1 MGDRGDDRVRV
12 EAWIAREVA
21 QPVHPAAL
29 AIVDA
34 IRPRHGA
41 IAAILFYGSC
51 LRQPAEASMP
61 PDGILDFYV
70 VVDGYRGAY
79 ASRLL
84 ALANAILPPNV
95 FHVMAPW
102 NGQSVRAKYAV
113 ISMAQFRR
121 GLSPASLQ
129 TSLWARFAQPSRIVW
144 VRDQAARRAI
154 ETALAEA
161 VVTMVAAVAPLLDRD
176 TDAEHLWLRAFRE
189 TYRAELRTEDAER
202 ARHLYESDR
211 ARYDTIT
218 PWALAAAD
226 MVGSATSA
234 QRARRSAQ
242 IRWVG
247 RRLLGKTLSVLRLI
261 KAVFTFDGG
270 VDYILWKIERH
281 SGVRLPVS
289 PWQRRHPVLASPVF
303 LWRLYRLGA
312 IR

>member
-1 MGDRGDDRVRV
+1 MENRGDDRLRL

-34 IRPRHGA
+34 IRTRHGA

-51 LRQPAEASMP
+51 LRQPAAASAP

-70 VVDGYRGAY
+70 VVDAYREAY
-79 ASRLL
+79 ANRSL

-102 NGQSVRAKYAV
+102 NGQAVRAKYAV
-113 ISMAQFRR
+113 ISMAQFRH

-129 TSLWARFAQPSRIVW
+129 TSLWARFAQPSRLVLS
-144 VRDQAARRAI
+144 RDDEARAAVGA
-154 ETALAEA
+154 ALADA
-161 VVTMVAAVAPLLDRD
+161 VVTMVGAVAPLLDWHAG
-176 TDAEHLWLRAFRE
+176 AERLWLRGFQE

-218 PWALAAAD
+218 PWALAAA
-226 MVGSATSA
+226 GAGGTLA
-234 QRARRSAQ
+234 QRRRSAQ
-242 IRWVG
+242 IRWIG